1 MSESLKDLP
10 KISNPLAK
18 ELLESHHLRHT
29 ETEEKVV
36 LPTPEQ
42 IAREKTEQSLL
53 SEITESVAL
62 KKTETNEKNVL
73 PTAEEI
79 LLEKSLK

>member
-18 ELLESHHLRHT
+18 ELKESHNLRPV

-42 IAREKTEQSLL
+42 IAREKTEQSLR
-53 SEITESVAL
+53 SEIESPVAL
-62 KKTETNEKNVL
+62 KKTSTTEKNVL

-79 LLEKSLK
+79 LAEKCLK